1 MIVMPGRRLKQP
13 TTVEQPYS
21 PAVLYVS
28 VSKNN
33 RTPFGGTIRAI
44 VWLQQARQLHGA
56 TWTGIREQKKGGGS
70 VFTVVFSSLFCVC
83 TASLMSRTLLRRLL
97 TVLPRDSLALRVSS

>member
-1 MIVMPGRRLKQP
+1 MPLYGFNKHGNC
-13 TTVEQPYS
+13 TV
-21 PAVLYVS
+21 
-28 VSKNN
+28 
-33 RTPFGGTIRAI
+33 
-44 VWLQQARQLHGA
+44 LHGPA
-56 TWTGIREQKKGGGS
+56 FENKKGGGGS